1 MSVLDDMDDV
11 EYLHHRLRSAVAQTA
26 DMLTDVSD
34 QDGLQLT
41 GTVMRLEHVQYCL
54 SDAVAAVGRLF
65 EDALERDRMLNANRT
80 VSRTPSG
87 GSGVVADILSAST
100 ARVRPNR
107 GAVDHVFDSAANVAG
122 A

>member
-11 EYLHHRLRSAVAQTA
+11 EYLHHRLTSAVNQTA
-26 DMLTDVSD
+26 EMLHDIHS

-80 VSRTPSG
+80 VSRTPDG
-87 GSGVVADILSAST
+87 RGGVVANVLGAAAT
-100 ARVRPNR
+100 GVRPNR
-107 GAVDHVFDSAANVAG
+107 SVVDHVGGRAANVAG